1 MFEKKVNDRTICMT
15 DIKEWANELEKNP
28 DEILDQVQ
36 EWDDKQWTLFAYF
49 EFDPYYIEDITQLD
63 IDTDEVQ
70 LGPQWFYVLDDDE
83 ADEKADEYL
92 DSYIDDCILP
102 QIPKNLWVSFDSEG
116 FKEDVL
122 NNDGRGQQL
131 ASYDGQENEIDVD
144 GTTYYIYRTN

>member
-15 DIKEWANELEKNP
+15 DIKKWANELEKNP

-36 EWDDKQWTLFAYF
+36 EWDDKQWALFGYF
-49 EFDPYYIEDITQLD
+49 EFDPYYIEDVTQLD

-92 DSYIDDCILP
+92 DSYIDDCILSE
-102 QIPKNLWVSFDSEG
+102 IPKNLRIYFDSEK

-122 NNDGRGQQL
+122 NYDGRGQQL
-131 ASYDGQENEIDVD
+131 ASYDGYENEINVD
-144 GTTYYIYRTN
+144 ETTYYIYRTN

>member
-15 DIKEWANELEKNP
+15 DIKEWTNELEKNP
-28 DEILDQVQ
+28 DEILNQIQ
-36 EWDDKQWTLFAYF
+36 EWDDKQWALFGYF

-63 IDTDEVQ
+63 IDTDEVK
-70 LGPQWFYVLDDDE
+70 LGSQWFYVLDDDE

-92 DSYIDDCILP
+92 DSYIDDCVLS
-102 QIPKNLWVSFDSEG
+102 QIPKNLQIYFDSEK

-122 NNDGRGQQL
+122 EHDGRGQQL
-131 ASYDGQENEIDVD
+131 ASYDGYENEISVD